1 MVVTRAAEQQ
11 GEARELLEAKGAN
24 VLDLPALVIVPPDH
38 WGPLDDAL
46 ADLDNFH
53 WLVFSSA
60 NGVLAVEQRLQRQH
74 RNLCRLPKGLKIA
87 AVGRKTAR
95 LLEEL
100 GAPADFVPP
109 SFVAESLIDHFPVS
123 GWGLTMLLP
132 RVQHGGRTVLADAF
146 GEAGVRVVEVAAGAD
161 QTASGG
167 SRLLG
172 VLTVGTQKRA
182 LFAFGTNLGEICV
195 GPRGH
200 CSADHPLVLPEGW
213 SVLTI
218 DDQNGCVQLA
228 ENGKAQDLLCIT

>member
-1 MVVTRAAEQQ
+1 MQ
-11 GEARELLEAKGAN
+11 GIGGL
-24 VLDLPALVIVPPDH
+24 VLVIGLSSCGDQSSIPPSAESGAPPLVPQSLQSDAPPIVKP
-38 WGPLDDAL
+38 PLGYA
-46 ADLDNFH
+46 AT
-53 WLVFSSA
+53 
-60 NGVLAVEQRLQRQH
+60 
-74 RNLCRLPKGLKIA
+74 GLKPLPTA
-87 AVGRKTAR
+87 QQVQSAVPSGR
-95 LLEEL
+95 
-100 GAPADFVPP
+100 ADPFSPIP
-109 SFVAESLIDHFPVS
+109 
-123 GWGLTMLLP
+123 
-132 RVQHGGRTVLADAF
+132 
-146 GEAGVRVVEVAAGAD
+146 VAAGAD
-161 QTASGG
+161 ESASGG

>member
-1 MVVTRAAEQQ
+1 MQSIGGLV
-11 GEARELLEAKGAN
+11 
-24 VLDLPALVIVPPDH
+24 LVIGLSSCGDQSSIPPFAESGAPPLAPQSQQSDAPPLKKTPLVSGATGLKPLPTAQQVQGAVPS
-38 WGPLDDAL
+38 GR
-46 ADLDNFH
+46 ADP
-53 WLVFSSA
+53 FSP
-60 NGVLAVEQRLQRQH
+60 LAV
-74 RNLCRLPKGLKIA
+74 A
-87 AVGRKTAR
+87 
-95 LLEEL
+95 
-100 GAPADFVPP
+100 
-109 SFVAESLIDHFPVS
+109 
-123 GWGLTMLLP
+123 
-132 RVQHGGRTVLADAF
+132 
-146 GEAGVRVVEVAAGAD
+146 VAAGAD
-161 QTASGG
+161 QPASGG

>member
-1 MVVTRAAEQQ
+1 MQ
-11 GEARELLEAKGAN
+11 GIGGL
-24 VLDLPALVIVPPDH
+24 VLVIGLSSCGDQSTISPSAENGAPPLAPQSQQSDAPSLLMNPPLGSAATGLKPLPTAQQVQGAVPS
-38 WGPLDDAL
+38 GR
-46 ADLDNFH
+46 ADP
-53 WLVFSSA
+53 FSP
-60 NGVLAVEQRLQRQH
+60 LAV
-74 RNLCRLPKGLKIA
+74 A
-87 AVGRKTAR
+87 
-95 LLEEL
+95 
-100 GAPADFVPP
+100 
-109 SFVAESLIDHFPVS
+109 
-123 GWGLTMLLP
+123 
-132 RVQHGGRTVLADAF
+132 
-146 GEAGVRVVEVAAGAD
+146 VAAGAD
-161 QTASGG
+161 QPASGG

>member
-1 MVVTRAAEQQ
+1 MQGIGGLVLAIGLLSCGDQSSIPPSAEEGAPPLASQSQQ
-11 GEARELLEAKGAN
+11 
-24 VLDLPALVIVPPDH
+24 
-38 WGPLDDAL
+38 
-46 ADLDNFH
+46 
-53 WLVFSSA
+53 SSA
-60 NGVLAVEQRLQRQH
+60 TS
-74 RNLCRLPKGLKIA
+74 LPPLPPRSTGLKPLPTA
-87 AVGRKTAR
+87 QQVQGAVPSGR
-95 LLEEL
+95 
-100 GAPADFVPP
+100 ADPFSP
-109 SFVAESLIDHFPVS
+109 
-123 GWGLTMLLP
+123 
-132 RVQHGGRTVLADAF
+132 LA
-146 GEAGVRVVEVAAGAD
+146 VAAGAD
-161 QTASGG
+161 QPASGG